1 MYNDIITKKY
11 TRNKIKMGVAR
22 PTHPSNSRVN
32 AKKCFFDTTTTI
44 LPIDLT

>member
-11 TRNKIKMGVAR
+11 TRNKIKIGYGKANSS
-22 PTHPSNSRVN
+22 SNSRVN